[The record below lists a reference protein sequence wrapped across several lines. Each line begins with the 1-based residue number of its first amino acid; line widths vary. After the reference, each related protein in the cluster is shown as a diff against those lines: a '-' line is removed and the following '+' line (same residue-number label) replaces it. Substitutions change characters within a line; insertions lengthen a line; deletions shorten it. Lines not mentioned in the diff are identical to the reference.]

1 MGLVERVD
9 AAIDAALVK
18 RVVGCVVL
26 VNIDGKP
33 VYARAAGLAD
43 REAATPMQLD
53 TIFRLA
59 SVTKPIVAT
68 AVLRLHDL
76 GLLSLDDPVTRFLPW
91 FTPPS
96 PDGTQTDITIRQLL
110 NHTSGLAYGNVPADV
125 SPGLS
130 GPILSLE
137 ENLKR
142 LARHPLVFAPGTGW
156 EYGMSIDVLG
166 GVVAA
171 INNSTLEAALDKY
184 VTGPLGMVDTHFHV
198 TDPARLAPPY
208 ADGNPPI
215 RMAEPHVVVNPADGS
230 STSFSAARI
239 FETKAFQSGGAGA
252 AGTAGDI
259 LKLLEIYNGFGSLL
273 APATIA
279 EAIRNQIGT
288 LPRRSQDAG
297 KRFSLIGAVID
308 DPKAAASPCP
318 VGTVDW
324 GGVWGH
330 NWIVD
335 PINRITVM
343 VCTNTTPEGCN
354 GPFRED
360 IRDAVYG

>member
-9 AAIDAALVK
+9 AAIEAALVN

-26 VNIDGKP
+26 VNIDGQP

-43 REAATPMQLD
+43 REAGTPMQID

-68 AVLRLHDL
+68 AILRMHDL
-76 GLLSLDDPVTRFLPW
+76 GLLGLDDPVTRFLPW
-91 FTPPS
+91 FTPAS
-96 PDGTQTDITIRQLL
+96 PDGTVTPITIRQLL
-110 NHTSGLAYGNVPADV
+110 NHTSGLAYGRVPADV

-137 ENLKR
+137 DNLKR
-142 LARHPLVFAPGTGW
+142 LAQAPLGFAPGTGW
-156 EYGMSIDVLG
+156 DYGMSIDVLG
-166 GVVAA
+166 GVAAA
-171 INNSTLEAALDKY
+171 INASSLEGVLDRF

-208 ADGNPPI
+208 ADSRPPV
-215 RMAEPHVVVNPADGS
+215 RMAEPHVVTNPDGS
-230 STSFSAARI
+230 STTFSAARI
-239 FETKAFQSGGAGA
+239 FVRDAFQSGGAGA
-252 AGTAGDI
+252 AGTAPDI
-259 LKLLEIYNGFGSLL
+259 LKLLEIYNGYGTLL

-279 EAIRNQIGT
+279 EAIANQIGS
-288 LPRRSQDAG
+288 LPRRPQDAG

-308 DPKAAASPCP
+308 DPAAAQSPCP

-335 PINRITVM
+335 PVNRITVV